1 MHYLAYGSN
10 LHPLRLAL
18 RVPSARLLGT
28 TRLDGYRLTF
38 QKRSTDGSSK
48 CTLEV
53 TSDLRDMVY
62 GAVYDIPSGEAHLLD
77 EAEGLGN
84 GYRKTHLRVNLG
96 DKPCTA
102 FLYLASRSHIS
113 NDRPYHWYK
122 NLVLAGARRH
132 RFPADYILQIADVS
146 SKPDPAQN
154 RRIEMENLLIQLGA

>member
-18 RVPSARLLGT
+18 RVPGSRLVGT

-48 CTLEV
+48 CTLEGS
-53 TSDLRDMVY
+53 SDDAVY
-62 GAVYDIPSGEAHLLD
+62 GAVYDIPADQARLLD

-84 GYRKTHLRVNLG
+84 GYYKAHLPVNLG
-96 DKPCTA
+96 NEQCSA
-102 FLYLASRSHIS
+102 FLYLANQSHIS

-122 NLVLAGARRH
+122 SLVLAGARRH
-132 RFPADYILQIADVS
+132 RFPADYIVRIAGVP
-146 SKPDPAQN
+146 SKVDSEDS
-154 RRIEMENLLIQLGA
+154 RRVEMKHLLTRLEA